1 VAKFDRWSVGY
12 GEGVTVGVLD
22 GIGVSVGRGVPV
34 AREAGV
40 GVSVAVGAAVSV
52 AALSV
57 NTCGTRV
64 LRKSVG
70 SRPGGGGV
78 TTTGVEVLAAV
89 QAETRQNKAQGIR
102 RKAQF
107 AGRMESKDFIGC
119 MEIEL
124 EP

>member
-1 VAKFDRWSVGY
+1 
-12 GEGVTVGVLD
+12 
-22 GIGVSVGRGVPV
+22 
-34 AREAGV
+34 
-40 GVSVAVGAAVSV
+40 VSV

-78 TTTGVEVLAAV
+78 TTTGVEMLAGE
-89 QAETRQNKAQGIR
+89 QADSTQNKAHGIR
-102 RKAQF
+102 RKAPF
-107 AGRMESKDFIGC
+107 AGPMESKDFIGC